1 MNETLFSNL
10 KKTQFMK
17 SNKYSDLVKFG
28 LKPKTLMTLSESEI
42 NTLHSSLIK
51 KRKLSE
57 QSVTPVQTKGYAVD
71 INSLKD
77 NQPVAAGKSTVEKQG
92 GKLIVSGE
100 MEESEKNNPYAIC
113 TSQLSKEFGTR
124 KRSEWTPAQMKKYER
139 CKKDVEKT
147 VKEGKNYFDVLL
159 EKKVVSLLEKH
170 MNPKMTKGD
179 LLRLLEE
186 KKMKTPIGKIGSF
199 GVKEDKDSDTKT
211 KEPKT
216 KPGTK
221 NPPKEKPHDPF
232 KPSPHKQ
239 PKPKAKKEE
248 TKEAVMDAP
257 AKPKTAPT
265 TKPGTKTPPKEKP
278 HDPFKPSPHKQP
290 KPKARKR
297 LPSWLTFNSLGI
309 KFKK

>member
-1 MNETLFSNL
+1 
-10 KKTQFMK
+10 MK
-17 SNKYSDLVKFG
+17 NNKYADLVRFG
-28 LKPKTLMTLSESEI
+28 LKPRTLMTLNESEI
-42 NTLHSSLIK
+42 NTLHNNLIV
-51 KRKLSE
+51 KRHILE
-57 QSVTPVQTKGYAVD
+57 QSSPTKKSTTTTTYEFNPGSAGVVGNVSISNSGGKTTVTPVK
-71 INSLKD
+71 
-77 NQPVAAGKSTVEKQG
+77 EME
-92 GKLIVSGE
+92 VS
-100 MEESEKNNPYAIC
+100 EESEKNDKNNPWAIC
-113 TSQLSKEFGTR
+113 HAKLGPK
-124 KRSEWTPAQMKKYER
+124 KTPKFER
-139 CKKDVEKT
+139 CVRDVKKSI
-147 VKEGKNYFDVLL
+147 KEGKNYFDVLL
-159 EKKVVSLLEKH
+159 ERKVVSLLEKH
-170 MNPKMTKGD
+170 MSPKMTKGD
-179 LLRLLEE
+179 LLKLLEA

-199 GVKEDKDSDTKT
+199 GVKTEDKDSDTKT
-211 KEPKT
+211 KPTT

-221 NPPKEKPHDPF
+221 APPKEKPHDPF

>member
-1 MNETLFSNL
+1 
-10 KKTQFMK
+10 MK
-17 SNKYSDLVKFG
+17 NNKYADLVRFG
-28 LKPKTLMTLSESEI
+28 LKPRTLMTLNESEI
-42 NTLHSSLIK
+42 NTLHKSLILK
-51 KRKLSE
+51 KHAKISE
-57 QSVTPVQTKGYAVD
+57 QTATPVQTTGYQVD
-71 INSLKD
+71 LASLKD
-77 NQPVAAGKSTVEKQG
+77 NQPVTAGKSTVEKRG
-92 GKLIVSGE
+92 GKLIVQGE
-100 MEESEKNNPYAIC
+100 MEETEKKGKNNPWAIC
-113 TSQLSKEFGTR
+113 HAELG
-124 KRSEWTPAQMKKYER
+124 PKKTAKFER
-139 CKKDVEKT
+139 CVRDVKKSI
-147 VKEGKNYFDVLL
+147 KEGKNYFDVLL
-159 EKKVVSLLEKH
+159 ERKVVSLLEKH
-170 MNPKMTKGD
+170 MSPKMTKGD
-179 LLRLLEE
+179 LLKLLEA

-199 GVKEDKDSDTKT
+199 GVKTEDKDSDTKT
-211 KEPKT
+211 KPTT

-221 NPPKEKPHDPF
+221 TPPKEKPHDPF

-290 KPKARKR
+290 KPKARKS